1 MIETASLVNIEKY
14 KTTDIKSIWRKPSRF
29 FKSENSFICTGK
41 KLIRS
46 ITGDFI
52 TIKEAPLRF
61 QTVSDDQIRKSLP
74 NVLDKIKQ
82 FQAAFILDR
91 EIGEF
96 SNDQISRTADGP
108 MSDVC
113 PTPMNLRN

>member
-1 MIETASLVNIEKY
+1 MIQTASIQAVDIEKY
-14 KTTDIKSIWRKPSRF
+14 KTTDFKSIWRKPASKPRLFKTESSF
-29 FKSENSFICTGK
+29 FCTSK

-52 TIKEAPLRF
+52 TIKEVPLRF
-61 QTVSDDQIRKSLP
+61 QAVSDDQIRRSLP

-91 EIGEF
+91 EIGESHSF
-96 SNDQISRTADGP
+96 TLVHI
-108 MSDVC
+108 
-113 PTPMNLRN
+113 